1 MINNSNN
8 NKNVN
13 ADISTSSLHEIALKM
28 SLSESLDIDRQLSN
42 LSEDNFWGDWTEHL
56 KDSFNIFIK
65 TQENLDDLISIK
77 KDLFHLFYLVK

>member
-28 SLSESLDIDRQLSN
+28 SISESLDIDRQLSN
-42 LSEDNFWGDWTEHL
+42 LSEDDFWGIGL
-56 KDSFNIFIK
+56 
-65 TQENLDDLISIK
+65 SI
-77 KDLFHLFYLVK
+77 